1 MDRMIETEES
11 IKKALL
17 VMVAEEKESERRRA
31 LRREELASLV
41 DTLALE
47 PIGNLYFF
55 IREPNAATLLG
66 KGMLEEIRDCIRFF
80 EVDLVVFDTSLSPRV
95 LRNLEREL
103 DICCIDREEVI
114 LQIFADRASTRE
126 AVLQVS
132 LARAEYS
139 LPRLS
144 RRWESLSQQ
153 RGGVRGAKGAGE
165 KQLELDKRKLEK
177 EIISLK
183 RQLED
188 VKKRRETQRK
198 GRRESS
204 VYSFAIVG
212 YTNAGKSTLLNTLTK
227 SDALAEDKLFATLDT
242 TTRRLVLDNHI
253 KSVIS
258 DTVGFVS
265 NLPHH
270 LVKAFSST
278 LEEAALADC
287 LILVINASSVDAEKE
302 YETTLSV
309 LNDLGCQDKE
319 RIIIFNKCDLEGDE
333 LTLARL
339 KISIP
344 DAISV
349 SAKQGIGLDRLRILM
364 AEKARS
370 SMQENT
376 VELSA
381 EDGKGIADIY
391 RKYNVLSA
399 AYKEDKVIIKYTS
412 F

>member
-41 DTLALE
+41 DTLSLE

-349 SAKQGIGLDRLRILM
+349 SAKQGIGLDRLRTLM

>member
-1 MDRMIETEES
+1 MLRMIETEES

-17 VMVAEEKESERRRA
+17 VMVSEERESERRRA

-41 DTLALE
+41 DTLGVE

-55 IREPNAATLLG
+55 IREPNAATLVG
-66 KGMLEEIRDCIRFF
+66 KGMLEEIRDCMRFY
-80 EVDLVVFDTSLSPRV
+80 EVDLVVFDTSLSPRI
-95 LRNLEREL
+95 LRNLEKEL

-126 AVLQVS
+126 AVLQVN

-165 KQLELDKRKLEK
+165 KQLELDKRKLER

-183 RQLED
+183 KQLEE

-198 GRRESS
+198 GRRENSI
-204 VYSFAIVG
+204 YSFAIVG

-278 LEEAALADC
+278 LEEATLADC
-287 LILVINASSVDAEKE
+287 LIVVINASSIDAEKE
-302 YETTLSV
+302 YDTTLSV
-309 LNDLGCQDKE
+309 LSELGCKDKE
-319 RIIIFNKCDLEGDE
+319 RIVVFNKCDLEGDE

-344 DAISV
+344 EAIEV
-349 SAKQGIGLDRLRILM
+349 SAKQGSGLDKLRTLM

-370 SMQENT
+370 SMKENT
-376 VELSA
+376 IELNA
-381 EDGKGIADIY
+381 EDGKGIAEIY
-391 RKYNVLSA
+391 QKYNVLSA
-399 AYKEDKVIIKYTS
+399 TYKDDKVIMKYTK